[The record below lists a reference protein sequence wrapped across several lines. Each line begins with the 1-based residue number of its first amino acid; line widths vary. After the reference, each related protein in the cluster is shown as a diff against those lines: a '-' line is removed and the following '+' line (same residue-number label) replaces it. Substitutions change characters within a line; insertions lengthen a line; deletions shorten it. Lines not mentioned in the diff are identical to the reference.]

1 MFHLN
6 TSVFR
11 FIIGVVESVSLA
23 TYKLI
28 HKFVS
33 DKLG

>member
-1 MFHLN
+1 MCHLN
-6 TSVFR
+6 TPSSR
-11 FIIGVVESVSLA
+11 FIIGVVDGVSLA